1 MAQQITARK
10 QQELQNQ
17 YTNYKNGLQQIA
29 SKIGDVETEAE
40 EHKLVL
46 ETLEPLPGD
55 RKCFRMINGVL
66 VERTVKDVVPAL
78 KTNSEGL
85 RKVLEDLVKQY
96 NSKQSEMEKWKVR
109 KLQSLGLMESSADEY
124 CYTEEEQ
131 YPGRAAVIA
140 SAFVTY
146 LGVWALHQQQR
157 WVKSSLAH
165 KAVNKEARTCQ
176 AILLHNGEV
185 NTTYAAKHS
194 CPRSRLVRIILT
206 ELPRM
211 L

>member
-17 YTNYKNGLQQIA
+17 YTSYKNGLQQIA
-29 SKIGDVETEAE
+29 SKIGDVEIEAE

-96 NSKQSEMEKWKVR
+96 NSKQSEMEKWKKKNNIQV
-109 KLQSLGLMESSADEY
+109 
-124 CYTEEEQ
+124 
-131 YPGRAAVIA
+131 V
-140 SAFVTY
+140 
-146 LGVWALHQQQR
+146 QQ
-157 WVKSSLAH
+157 
-165 KAVNKEARTCQ
+165 
-176 AILLHNGEV
+176 
-185 NTTYAAKHS
+185 
-194 CPRSRLVRIILT
+194 
-206 ELPRM
+206 
-211 L
+211 